1 MSYFSNRGFDKDA
14 LLHKLQDQA
23 DNMDKTIKD
32 AIYKFI
38 DFHTTREIDR
48 LDLRI
53 LADRFLDEEYKKEE
67 K

>member
-1 MSYFSNRGFDKDA
+1 MSFYKDA

-38 DFHTTREIDR
+38 DYYTPQEIEQ
-48 LDLRI
+48 LDLK
-53 LADRFLDEEYKKEE
+53 LVADKFLDEKYKKEE